1 MRGLTGKVAVL
12 AGGAG
17 GIGTATSVRLAEEG
31 ALVVVGDLDGAAA
44 GAVADRI
51 TAGGGRAQAVQ
62 VDVSD
67 EASVQALMAAAVDA
81 FGGIDALHVNA
92 ADLAPATI
100 FGDTDALT
108 VPLELFDHTIA
119 VDLRGHLLCTRHALP
134 HLLER
139 GGGAIVYT
147 SSAAA
152 FVGEPLRPSY
162 AMAKSGVNALA
173 RHVASAWGKQG
184 IRANCVA
191 PGLVLH
197 GEVAARSSEELRSS
211 AFKRGRSNRMG
222 TPEDI
227 AAMVTMLLSDDAS
240 WVNGQVISVDGGSTI
255 R

>member
-1 MRGLTGKVAVL
+1 VAVL

-31 ALVVVGDLDGAAA
+31 ALVMVGDLDGAAA
-44 GAVADRI
+44 AVVADRI

-108 VPLELFDHTIA
+108 VPLDLFDHTIA

-222 TPEDI
+222 TPEDV

>member
-31 ALVVVGDLDGAAA
+31 ALVMVGDLDGAAA
-44 GAVADRI
+44 AVVADRI

-222 TPEDI
+222 TPEDV
-227 AAMVTMLLSDDAS
+227 AAMVNMLLSDDAS

>member
-31 ALVVVGDLDGAAA
+31 ALVMVGDLDGAAA
-44 GAVADRI
+44 AVVADRI

-108 VPLELFDHTIA
+108 VPLDLFDHTIA

-222 TPEDI
+222 TPEDV

>member
-31 ALVVVGDLDGAAA
+31 ALVMVGDLDGAAA
-44 GAVADRI
+44 AVVADRI

-108 VPLELFDHTIA
+108 VPLDLFDHTIA

>member
-1 MRGLTGKVAVL
+1 
-12 AGGAG
+12 
-17 GIGTATSVRLAEEG
+17 
-31 ALVVVGDLDGAAA
+31 LD
-44 GAVADRI
+44 
-51 TAGGGRAQAVQ
+51 
-62 VDVSD
+62 
-67 EASVQALMAAAVDA
+67 
-81 FGGIDALHVNA
+81 
-92 ADLAPATI
+92 
-100 FGDTDALT
+100 
-108 VPLELFDHTIA
+108 LFDHTIA

-222 TPEDI
+222 TPEDV